1 MAFFEYTASDNTGNI
16 KSGEMEAVDRETL
29 IDFLK
34 SEDLLVISVKT
45 KSSGISRK
53 VSAFSGKI
61 SPLDKISF
69 AENLSTMLKA
79 GVNLNAAL
87 DVISADVKNT
97 RFKTLLGDLKFA
109 IQNGKPLSEALANYP
124 NDFDQV
130 FINMIKAGE
139 ASGKL
144 EEALSRLNVQLKK
157 DYSLTTKVKSAL
169 IYPAV
174 LISGVLGVL
183 VLIITFVIPRL
194 VTIFSGSSLKIP
206 LTTKMLFALAKVASY
221 KPALT
226 IGVLISLVILAV
238 ILVRTKAVKTLLNRI
253 LFRLPIANT
262 LLKQIELTRFAR
274 TAGGLLGSGV
284 PIGEALD
291 ITASGMSLP
300 IYKKIILDAKGKIL
314 KGVSLTNAF
323 KGAEKYFPSLLLS
336 VINVGEKTAELDRL
350 LMNLADFYEEQADN
364 TLKTMTNLIEPVL
377 LVIVGLLIGGMAIS
391 IVVPIYQLI
400 GTI

>member
-1 MAFFEYTASDNTGNI
+1 LAFFEYTASDNTGNI

>member
-1 MAFFEYTASDNTGNI
+1 LAFFQYMASDNTGNI
-16 KSGEMEAVDRETL
+16 KSGEMEALDRQSL

-34 SEDLLVISVKT
+34 SQDLLVISVKT
-45 KSSGISRK
+45 KSSGGSKK

-87 DVISADVKNT
+87 DVISADVKNS

-157 DYSLTTKVKSAL
+157 DYSLTCKVKSAL

-206 LTTKMLFALAKVASY
+206 LSTRMLFALAKVASY

-226 IGVLISLVILAV
+226 IGVLIGLVILAV
-238 ILVRTKAVKTLLNRI
+238 ILLRTKAVKTLLNRI
-253 LFRLPIANT
+253 LFRLPISNT

-300 IYKKIILDAKGKIL
+300 IYKKIILDAKEKIL

-323 KGAEKYFPSLLLS
+323 KGAEKYFPSLLTS